1 MIRGVDIDK
10 DYTSPEEEMALVG
23 GGPGPGLEVND
34 RVINL
39 LVWFKQI
46 RYAAKCFEY
55 IVKARPNFGDAG
67 KSCRR
72 ALLVL
77 KLTCAQ
83 REEFSIYPLDVS
95 AIYGISSL
103 LSADLCLFSSFLYR
117 RKSFL
122 WR

>member
-1 MIRGVDIDK
+1 MTR
-10 DYTSPEEEMALVG
+10 TTPPPEEEVALVG

-67 KSCRR
+67 ESCRR

-83 REEFSIYPLDVS
+83 REEFSDLFRI
-95 AIYGISSL
+95 INTSL
-103 LSADLCLFSSFLYR
+103 AEKVEICVCQLHPPNDRHFCLSLTC
-117 RKSFL
+117 
-122 WR
+122 